1 LKGYKRRKCQ
11 PLDNPIMNRELDY
24 PYTLEWTQENSH
36 KLKEHDLRGFFD
48 IVRLQTFGSHAD

>member
-1 LKGYKRRKCQ
+1 
-11 PLDNPIMNRELDY
+11 MNRELDY